1 MAYNELNEQELGRRE
16 SLQKL
21 RELGIN
27 PYPAPMYPVNT
38 TTVAIAEGYK
48 PEEGNFQD
56 VCIAGRIMSRK
67 QAFDRLSMEEYAAE
81 MEGIW
86 SSCVVKDTLDESPMA
101 YKPLDEIVSEIGP
114 TADIIERIRPVYN
127 FKAAE

>member
-48 PEEGNFQD
+48 RSQGIPL
-56 VCIAGRIMSRK
+56 MS
-67 QAFDRLSMEEYAAE
+67 Q
-81 MEGIW
+81 GI
-86 SSCVVKDTLDESPMA
+86 V
-101 YKPLDEIVSEIGP
+101 
-114 TADIIERIRPVYN
+114 
-127 FKAAE
+127 